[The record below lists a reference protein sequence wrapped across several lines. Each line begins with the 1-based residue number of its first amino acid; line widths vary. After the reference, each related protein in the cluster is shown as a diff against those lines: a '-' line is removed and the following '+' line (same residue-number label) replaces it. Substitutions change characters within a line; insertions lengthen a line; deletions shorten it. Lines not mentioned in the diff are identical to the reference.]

1 MVVNNYRQS
10 RLKLDIRGIRI
21 SLEEILFYTGL
32 ILWVIQFYINRT
44 IFADFFDGR
53 LLTAVRYFCML
64 LFLIKIVITEKSTA
78 VKAAAVFLVSAAVFV
93 VVQLH
98 INTGMP
104 LIQVLL
110 LVYAARE
117 IHFRKTCKVLLWT
130 CLVLWIIPILF
141 HIAGIYQM
149 PREVD
154 NQRVREFLNYQY
166 VSFSSIYFINILFCT
181 LYAYTDPDREG
192 RGGTYAM
199 RRTVPWTVLFLITL
213 LLFWILEVTDTS
225 LPFAVSIFSIV
236 AYILIFKF
244 RLPVLNNN
252 LVNRLLA
259 VSFFPLM
266 ALINIVAAI
275 QYNYRIAIHKKI
287 DDMTHFR
294 ISLAHQGYQNYG
306 IHLLGSQIVENTDR
320 SKGRYFYIDS
330 GYMKNLIG
338 YGILVF
344 ILILVMYSV
353 MLYAAIVE
361 RDKMLAVWLIC
372 IAMYSVF
379 NNLLLSP
386 SENGSLFALWYSI
399 DLIKWNRYKKKV
411 RKTGAGLGLTRK
423 QIEYGTQS

>member
-64 LFLIKIVITEKSTA
+64 LFFIKIVITEKSAA
-78 VKAAAVFLVSAAVFV
+78 VKAAVVFLASAAVFV
-93 VVQLH
+93 VVQFH

-117 IHFRKTCKVLLWT
+117 ISFKKTCKVLLWT
-130 CLVLWIIPILF
+130 CLILWIIPILF
-141 HIAGIYQM
+141 HTVGIYQM

-154 NQRVREFLNYQY
+154 DQRVREFLNYQY
-166 VSFSSIYFINILFCT
+166 VSFSSIYFINILFCM
-181 LYAYTDPDREG
+181 LYAYTDPDLEG
-192 RGGTYAM
+192 RGGNYAM
-199 RRTVPWTVLFLITL
+199 RRTVPWTALFAVLV

-225 LPFAVSIFSIV
+225 LPFAVSVFSIA

-244 RLPVLNNN
+244 RIPVLNDTWF
-252 LVNRLLA
+252 NRLLA
-259 VSFFPLM
+259 VTFFPLM
-266 ALINIVAAI
+266 ATISIVATI
-275 QYNYRIAIHKKI
+275 KYDYRIAIHKKI

-294 ISLAHQGYQNYG
+294 FSLAHLGYQNYG

-320 SKGRYFYIDS
+320 SRGKYFYIDS

-338 YGILVF
+338 YGVIVF
-344 ILILVMYSV
+344 IIILIMYSV

-361 RDKMLAVWLIC
+361 HDKMLAVWLIC
-372 IAMYSVF
+372 IALYSIF

-386 SENGSLFALWYSI
+386 SENGTLFALWYSI
-399 DLIKWNRYKKKV
+399 DLIKWNRHKRKV
-411 RKTGAGLGLTRK
+411 RKTGAGRGLMRK

>member
-1 MVVNNYRQS
+1 M
-10 RLKLDIRGIRI
+10 
-21 SLEEILFYTGL
+21 EEILFYTGL

-64 LFLIKIVITEKSTA
+64 LFFIKIVISEKSAA
-78 VKAAAVFLVSAAVFV
+78 VKAAAVFLISAAVFV

-117 IHFRKTCKVLLWT
+117 ISFKKTCKVLLWT
-130 CLVLWIIPILF
+130 CLILWTIPILF
-141 HIAGIYQM
+141 HTVGIYQM
-149 PREVD
+149 QREVD

-166 VSFSSIYFINILFCT
+166 VSFSSIYFINILFCM
-181 LYAYTDPDREG
+181 LYAYTDPDTKG
-192 RGGTYAM
+192 RGGNYAM
-199 RRTVPWTVLFLITL
+199 RRTVPWTVLFLIVVL
-213 LLFWILEVTDTS
+213 LIWILKVTDTS
-225 LPFAVSIFSIV
+225 LPFAVSIFSIA
-236 AYILIFKF
+236 AYIVIFKF
-244 RLPVLNNN
+244 RAPVLNDSW
-252 LVNRLLA
+252 VNRLLA
-259 VSFFPLM
+259 VIFFPLM
-266 ALINIVAAI
+266 AAINIAMAI
-275 QYNYRIAIHKKI
+275 KYDYRIAIHKRI
-287 DDMTHFR
+287 DDLTHFR

-306 IHLLGSQIVENTDR
+306 IHLLGCQIVENTDR

-338 YGILVF
+338 YGIIVF
-344 ILILVMYSV
+344 IIILIMYSV

-372 IAMYSVF
+372 IALYSVF

-386 SENGSLFALWYSI
+386 AENGTLFALWYSI
-399 DLIKWNRYKKKV
+399 DLIKWNIYKRKV
-411 RKTGAGLGLTRK
+411 RKTGAGRGLTRK